1 MCRNIKTLH
10 NFEPPA
16 TDDEVRAAALQY
28 VRKVSG
34 STKPSKANEAVFERA
49 VDEIAHVTQHL
60 LADLVTAASPRDRE
74 VEAARARARA
84 EKRFGARRVT
94 DLRRTGLSRS
104 SASCRYTRQV
114 RDSARFP
121 LLALAAFAA
130 VVPAALL
137 HFVGRDK
144 VLIDGWIHFGGV
156 ASGAGI
162 ATRGRRRA
170 DDRRRA
176 SA

>member
-16 TDDEVRAAALQY
+16 TDEEVRAAALQY

-34 STKPSKANEAVFERA
+34 AQKPSKANEAVFERA

-84 EKRFGARRVT
+84 EKRFGVE
-94 DLRRTGLSRS
+94 
-104 SASCRYTRQV
+104 
-114 RDSARFP
+114 
-121 LLALAAFAA
+121 AA
-130 VVPAALL
+130 
-137 HFVGRDK
+137 
-144 VLIDGWIHFGGV
+144 
-156 ASGAGI
+156 
-162 ATRGRRRA
+162 
-170 DDRRRA
+170 
-176 SA
+176 